1 VGYAMDKNNEK
12 LVSADMK
19 KKVDAAKAD
28 ILSGKIKVVDFMAGN
43 ACKY

>member
-12 LVSADMK
+12 LVSADMG
-19 KKVDAAKAD
+19 KKVEAAKAD
-28 ILSGKIKVVDFMAGN
+28 ILSGKIKVVDYMTAS